1 VIDTSIY
8 PLSQTHQQN
17 YIDLHRSITLFTST
31 KTMSRTI
38 IAGLILLPLLAT
50 SAPLPEALLN
60 GLLGHGHRPT
70 SSGAGLG
77 VDASVHEYKGTG
89 MGRPSGYGGI
99 FKRNLLGG
107 LGDLGGGGLLGGT
120 DPLGGAGAGLLGGVD
135 PLDGAGAGI
144 LGGSDPLGAGILGG
158 ADPLGG
164 AGILGGADPLG
175 GAGILGGADPL
186 GAGILGGS
194 LDPITTILE
203 PVTGPLSPAL
213 KPLAILGVD
222 LDLLTPTDLLCAK
235 VEGEFINK
243 AYALGCV
250 CLGQDGLLSTAEAGV
265 TVVDGLVDWIT
276 AQVRLC
282 FLSRTIELTNR

>member
-1 VIDTSIY
+1 
-8 PLSQTHQQN
+8 
-17 YIDLHRSITLFTST
+17 
-31 KTMSRTI
+31 MSRTV

-107 LGDLGGGGLLGGT
+107 LGDLGGAGLLGGA
-120 DPLGGAGAGLLGGVD
+120 DPLGAGILGGVD

-144 LGGSDPLGAGILGG
+144 LGGSDPLGTAILGG
-158 ADPLGG
+158 S
-164 AGILGGADPLG
+164 
-175 GAGILGGADPL
+175 DPL

-194 LDPITTILE
+194 LDPVTNILE

-250 CLGQDGLLSTAEAGV
+250 CLGQDGLLLTAEAGV

-276 AQVRLC
+276 AQVCPLFFSQR
-282 FLSRTIELTNR
+282 

>member
-1 VIDTSIY
+1 
-8 PLSQTHQQN
+8 
-17 YIDLHRSITLFTST
+17 
-31 KTMSRTI
+31 MSRTI

-89 MGRPSGYGGI
+89 MGRPSGYGNI

-107 LGDLGGGGLLGGT
+107 LGELGGGGLLGGS
-120 DPLGGAGAGLLGGVD
+120 DPLGGAGT
-135 PLDGAGAGI
+135 GI
-144 LGGSDPLGAGILGG
+144 LGGSTDPLGTLTGGIQGDTGL
-158 ADPLGG
+158 LGG
-164 AGILGGADPLG
+164 AGSLGGANFLG
-175 GAGILGGADPL
+175 GAGL
-186 GAGILGGS
+186 LGGS
-194 LDPITTILE
+194 LDPVTNILE

-213 KPLAILGVD
+213 KPLAILGID
-222 LDLLTPTDLLCAK
+222 IDLLTPTDLLCAK
-235 VEGEFINK
+235 VEGEFVNK

-250 CLGQDGLLSTAEAGV
+250 CLGQDGLLLTAEAGV

-276 AQVRLC
+276 AQVLESTLLFYGC
-282 FLSRTIELTNR
+282 GLTNR

>member
-1 VIDTSIY
+1 
-8 PLSQTHQQN
+8 
-17 YIDLHRSITLFTST
+17 
-31 KTMSRTI
+31 MSRTI

-77 VDASVHEYKGTG
+77 VDASVHD
-89 MGRPSGYGGI
+89 

-107 LGDLGGGGLLGGT
+107 LGDLGGAGLLGGA
-120 DPLGGAGAGLLGGVD
+120 DPLGGAGAGILGGVD

-158 ADPLGG
+158 SDPLGG
-164 AGILGGADPLG
+164 VGILGGPDPLG
-175 GAGILGGADPL
+175 

-213 KPLAILGVD
+213 KPLAILGDD

-250 CLGQDGLLSTAEAGV
+250 CLGQDGLLLTAEAGV

-276 AQVRLC
+276 AQVRPL
-282 FLSRTIELTNR
+282 FSSRMFELTDR

>member
-1 VIDTSIY
+1 
-8 PLSQTHQQN
+8 
-17 YIDLHRSITLFTST
+17 
-31 KTMSRTI
+31 MSRTI

-89 MGRPSGYGGI
+89 MGRPSGYGNI

-107 LGDLGGGGLLGGT
+107 LGELGGGGL
-120 DPLGGAGAGLLGGVD
+120 
-135 PLDGAGAGI
+135 
-144 LGGSDPLGAGILGG
+144 LGG

-164 AGILGGADPLG
+164 AG
-175 GAGILGGADPL
+175 AGILGGSTDPL
-186 GAGILGGS
+186 GTLPSGILGDTGILGGAGSLGGANFLGGAGILGGS
-194 LDPITTILE
+194 LDPVTKILE

-213 KPLAILGVD
+213 KPLAILGID
-222 LDLLTPTDLLCAK
+222 IDLLTPTDLLCAK
-235 VEGEFINK
+235 VEGEFVNK

-250 CLGQDGLLSTAEAGV
+250 CLGQDGLLLTAEAGV

-276 AQVRLC
+276 AQVLESTLLFYGC
-282 FLSRTIELTNR
+282 GLTNR

>member
-1 VIDTSIY
+1 
-8 PLSQTHQQN
+8 
-17 YIDLHRSITLFTST
+17 
-31 KTMSRTI
+31 MSRTI

-107 LGDLGGGGLLGGT
+107 LGDLGDAGLLGGT

-135 PLDGAGAGI
+135 PLDGGGAGILSGSGPLGAGI
-144 LGGSDPLGAGILGG
+144 LGGSDPLGGAGILGG
-158 ADPLGG
+158 TDPLGG
-164 AGILGGADPLG
+164 AGILGD
-175 GAGILGGADPL
+175 
-186 GAGILGGS
+186 S

-203 PVTGPLSPAL
+203 PITGPLSPTL

-250 CLGQDGLLSTAEAGV
+250 CLGQDGLLLTAEAGV

-276 AQVRLC
+276 AQVRRPPLFGGC
-282 FLSRTIELTNR
+282 

>member
-1 VIDTSIY
+1 
-8 PLSQTHQQN
+8 
-17 YIDLHRSITLFTST
+17 
-31 KTMSRTI
+31 MSRTI

-107 LGDLGGGGLLGGT
+107 LGDLGGAGLLGGA

-158 ADPLGG
+158 TDPLGG
-164 AGILGGADPLG
+164 AGILGGS
-175 GAGILGGADPL
+175 DPL
-186 GAGILGGS
+186 GAGILGDS
-194 LDPITTILE
+194 LDPITNILE
-203 PVTGPLSPAL
+203 PVTGTLSPAL

-222 LDLLTPTDLLCAK
+222 IDLLTPTDLLCAK

-250 CLGQDGLLSTAEAGV
+250 CLGQDGLLLTAEAGV

-276 AQVRLC
+276 AQVRPL
-282 FLSRTIELTNR
+282 FSSRMIELTDR

>member
-1 VIDTSIY
+1 
-8 PLSQTHQQN
+8 
-17 YIDLHRSITLFTST
+17 
-31 KTMSRTI
+31 MSRNI
-38 IAGLILLPLLAT
+38 LAGLILLPLLAT
-50 SAPLPEALLN
+50 SAPLPEAVLN

-77 VDASVHEYKGTG
+77 VDAKVNEYKGTG

-107 LGDLGGGGLLGGT
+107 LGDLGGASLLGGS
-120 DPLGGAGAGLLGGVD
+120 DPLG
-135 PLDGAGAGI
+135 GAGAGI
-144 LGGSDPLGAGILGG
+144 LGGS
-158 ADPLGG
+158 DPLGG

-175 GAGILGGADPL
+175 GTDILGGANPLGDAGILGSDAL
-186 GAGILGGS
+186 GP
-194 LDPITTILE
+194 LDPITSILE

-213 KPLAILGVD
+213 KPLAILGID
-222 LDLLTPTDLLCAK
+222 IDLLTPTDLLCAK

-250 CLGQDGLLSTAEAGV
+250 CLGQDGLLLTAEAGV

-276 AQVRLC
+276 AQVRLIPR
-282 FLSRTIELTNR
+282 RTGVILTNR

>member
-1 VIDTSIY
+1 
-8 PLSQTHQQN
+8 
-17 YIDLHRSITLFTST
+17 
-31 KTMSRTI
+31 MSRTI

-89 MGRPSGYGGI
+89 MGRSSGYGGI

-107 LGDLGGGGLLGGT
+107 LGDIGGAGLLGGT
-120 DPLGGAGAGLLGGVD
+120 DPLGGAGAGILGGVD
-135 PLDGAGAGI
+135 PLDGADAGI

-158 ADPLGG
+158 TDPLG
-164 AGILGGADPLG
+164 
-175 GAGILGGADPL
+175 

-194 LDPITTILE
+194 LDPITNILE

-222 LDLLTPTDLLCAK
+222 IDLLTPTDLLCAK

-250 CLGQDGLLSTAEAGV
+250 CLGQDGLLLTAEAGV

-276 AQVRLC
+276 AQVHLL
-282 FLSRTIELTNR
+282 FFSRMPELTDR